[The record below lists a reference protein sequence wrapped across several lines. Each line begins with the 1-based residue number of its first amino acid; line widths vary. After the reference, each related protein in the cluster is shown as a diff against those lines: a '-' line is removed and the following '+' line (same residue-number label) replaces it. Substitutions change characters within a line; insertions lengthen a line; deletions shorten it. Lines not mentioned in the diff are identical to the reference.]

1 MCFTLIKALNKLK
14 NASLTNKEVVYL
26 NFDLKYFEVL
36 RILYREGFIQGY
48 KIDKKNYQTIVY
60 LRFFQNKSVL
70 DRLRFLSVPSRER
83 FISYKDLCLINN
95 KKTFVLLSTNKGLR
109 TIFECKKQK
118 LGGKLLFLI

>member
-95 KKTFVLLSTNKGLR
+95 KKTFVLLSTNKGFR